1 MTSQDIITALS
12 HIDSITNNGENDPDN
27 ILAAHYYL
35 LGFLERHK
43 NFLIEEERVEKEKE
57 NVPD

>member
-1 MTSQDIITALS
+1 MISQDIITALE
-12 HIDSITNNGENDPDN
+12 HIDSITNQGETDPDN

-43 NFLIEEERVEKEKE
+43 NILIEQEREEEERGQEG
-57 NVPD
+57 